1 MNEEYRL
8 QLLSHG
14 EVFSTRE
21 EAIEYINDNFKGE
34 AYWSEPALFF
44 YGDTRNPKMIVA
56 VGASKD
62 PRKPR
67 VCIIDDAELR
77 EMIAAVEELAEK
89 NAEDIQTTSECLLE
103 TINAVGLTVDDNKIK
118 DKVTYEPDPNDVL
131 IRNAETVAEAI
142 AIISTFVQ
150 EKVKDLSTAFE
161 DTKSIDFTT
170 MPLEEGSIVKAD
182 VKIST
187 EGEDDDLDFN
197 NNIIGVRN
205 DGLFASCGLE
215 YDADHNRLIF
225 TSSGVKNGHFSP
237 DAIKKIIDLG
247 EHTIYTTD
255 NEGHNIEL
263 NINQERGTIS
273 ADAKISQNQD
283 NILSVTDG
291 KLFVEGRAKNIKFQN
306 TNVATKLVE
315 ITKAIDEIKDKISV
329 LVLDDLVIG
338 DESDS
343 IITRAIKNPNGGY
356 TITADTR
363 FGSDKSIVIANGGL
377 SANIDVQVDSTA
389 NKLTLKVGNVDK
401 VVTLPGVSIIDNIVY
416 DSANK
421 AIIITWKDGSQKTVI
436 PVGDMLS
443 TWDVYNNPSSA
454 VTLTK
459 SAPATPTSPE
469 LLSAEVKVRTTDNLL
484 GKNSNG
490 ELYVNKS
497 DIDDAITNVQDAVT
511 AETSARITA
520 DGELSA
526 SIAEANAQVN
536 LVKTNLSAEINR
548 AQAAEGVIEAKVST
562 LETRTEGLSSEL
574 TAETLARTTADAVH
588 DEKITTLQNDLA
600 AAESTHNADIT
611 RLQGSIT
618 ENSNAIAVL
627 NGPASQTGSVLEA
640 IEIAKTASNAYT
652 DTTVA
657 HYKHLSDDYTDEAK
671 RQAIS
676 EASTNADAKVA
687 VETAR
692 AQAAEEANA
701 NEIMALKAKDVEI
714 DEELAKKIESVTVEQ
729 STASNRQYIIK
740 VDGVDAG
747 EINIPE
753 DKFIREVHYDAG
765 NKAIVFTFVTET
777 GETTFSVSVADLV
790 DTYTAG
796 NGLRL
801 DGNKFSVVLN
811 EDTESYLS
819 LTPEGLKVMGIDAAL
834 ADKANATDVYTKDEA
849 DVKFITEHQDISYLA
864 TKEEVN
870 AVSTKADAN
879 EAAIT
884 IINGNEA
891 QEGSIK
897 KALTDAKAYANN
909 IVASEAQ
916 SRITADNLINETLAT
931 KANAENVYTKSEID
945 AKNYLQP
952 NDIATLADKSEVTT
966 EVSRA
971 QTAEAALAASI
982 SETNANVASNTAN
995 IADMKREERRLN
1007 LIVDETNSVKLVKSK
1022 DDDGTELSADVKLD
1036 TSSTNI
1042 LKITGNGLTAD
1053 VEMTYSQATNTIT
1066 FSNGITTREMVLA
1079 GASLVEDGYYNSVTK
1094 QIILITRLSDGTTRE
1109 IAIDASALIHS
1120 LKVQNSPNNPV
1131 KLYKTVDSEG
1141 VDVLSASVDIS
1152 NESNNLILNN
1162 NGTLYASNEAKNHT
1176 ALWEG
1181 NEMSL
1186 QAVLEVLK
1194 TKAEKGAEAAEEVN
1208 EIKDDLHRV
1217 EVELVS
1223 MQATVG
1229 SIDRRVADNTTA
1241 IAQQA
1246 GAIST
1251 LSGQVSD
1258 LNSHVSEMTTQFTK
1272 LKNEVETYDGRLSNL
1287 EDDNLIIKGQIST
1300 IDRKLGNIS
1309 EDNPV
1314 SQRLTTLESE
1324 ISQVDNGTY

>member
-67 VCIIDDAELR
+67 VCVIDDAELR

-89 NAEDIQTTSECLLE
+89 NAGGIQTTSECLLE

-170 MPLEEGSIVKAD
+170 TPLEEGSIVKAD

-197 NNIIGVRN
+197 NNIVGVRN

-225 TSSGVKNGHFSP
+225 TSSGVKNGRFSP

-247 EHTIYTTD
+247 EHTTYTAD
-255 NEGHNIEL
+255 NEGHNIEVI
-263 NINQERGTIS
+263 INQERGTIS

-363 FGSDKSIVIANGGL
+363 FGSDNSIVIANGGL

-443 TWDVYNNPSSA
+443 TWDVYNNPTSA

-484 GKNSNG
+484 GKNSDG

-497 DIDDAITNVQDAVT
+497 DIDNAITNVQNAVT
-511 AETSARITA
+511 AETSARIAA
-520 DGELSA
+520 DGELSV
-526 SIAEANAQVN
+526 SIAETNAQVN
-536 LVKTNLSAEINR
+536 LVKTNLAAEINR

-600 AAESTHNADIT
+600 AAESAHNADVT

-627 NGPASQTGSVLEA
+627 NGPASQTGSMLEA

-657 HYKHLSDDYTDEAK
+657 YYKHLSDDYTDEAK

-676 EASTNADAKVA
+676 EASANADAKVA
-687 VETAR
+687 AETAR
-692 AQAAEEANA
+692 AQAAEQTNA
-701 NEIMALKAKDVEI
+701 DEITALKAKDVEI

-753 DKFIREVHYDAG
+753 DQFIREVHYDAG

-777 GETTFSVSVADLV
+777 GETTLSVSVADLV

-801 DGNKFSVVLN
+801 DGNQFSVVLN

-834 ADKANATDVYTKDEA
+834 AAKANATDVYTKDEA
-849 DVKFITEHQDISYLA
+849 DAKFITKHQDISYLA

-897 KALTDAKAYANN
+897 KALTDAKAYTNN

-916 SRITADNLINETLAT
+916 LRITADNLINEALAT

-1094 QIILITRLSDGTTRE
+1094 QIILVTRLSDGTTRE

-1152 NESNNLILNN
+1152 NESHNLILNN

-1176 ALWEG
+1176 VLWEG

-1186 QAVLEVLK
+1186 QAALEVLK
-1194 TKAEKGAEAAEEVN
+1194 TKAEKGAEAAEEVD

-1217 EVELVS
+1217 EVEVVS

-1229 SIDRRVADNTTA
+1229 ALDRRVTDNTTA

-1246 GAIST
+1246 GSIST
-1251 LSGQVSD
+1251 LSGQVSA
-1258 LNSHVSEMTTQFTK
+1258 LNSTVTNLSNEFTE

-1314 SQRLTTLESE
+1314 SQRLTALESE